1 MTAPARRRQQRPEG
15 GPIALAAA
23 ILRGSANLHGARCV
37 DYVGEFD
44 VDQHAEDLGY
54 RDERERWEFCQ
65 VVCRACPAR
74 ASCWSW
80 ADGLTGHRKP
90 AGPLA
95 TTTVNPFPIT
105 RAQRARHQHTE
116 PVAEAEPPGPPPST
130 PTRSRGARA
139 RIKPNVNRNRKRSRR

>member
-1 MTAPARRRQQRPEG
+1 MTAPVRRRQQRPEG

-54 RDERERWEFCQ
+54 ADERERWEFCQ

-80 ADGLTGHRKP
+80 SEGLNGHRKP

-95 TTTVNPFPIT
+95 TTTINPFPIT

-116 PVAEAEPPGPPPST
+116 PAPQLEEPAPAPDPP
-130 PTRSRGARA
+130 RSKPKRGARA
-139 RIKPNVNRNRKRSRR
+139 QIKPSINRKRARR